1 MLGSSDLNATA
12 MVRRGSIKKP
22 SESLGKTYELGLNSS
37 CSNERN
43 LVARVGASTASS
55 VGRGG
60 GVPTGALSRSMGSNP
75 LWIVGSALPP
85 AATVAT

>member
-1 MLGSSDLNATA
+1 MGSVDLRTTT

-22 SESLGKTYELGLNSS
+22 SESLGNMYELGLNSS

-43 LVARVGASTASS
+43 LMARNGVSTPSGAGT
-55 VGRGG
+55 GG
-60 GVPTGALSRSMGSNP
+60 GLPTGMCSRSIGSRP
-75 LWIVGSALPP
+75 LWIVRRVVPP